1 MAWKV
6 LFQLLCPDIP
16 NLDEFNK
23 FQQKVIGYAHPQQTH
38 DHQINQGPACNN
50 YSKTST
56 CRCFNFKG
64 LNKYNLWSKFENLLM
79 HNRYQFHHCSSH
91 RLVHGKE
98 TTSKPRIL

>member
-38 DHQINQGPACNN
+38 DHQ
-50 YSKTST
+50 
-56 CRCFNFKG
+56 
-64 LNKYNLWSKFENLLM
+64 
-79 HNRYQFHHCSSH
+79 
-91 RLVHGKE
+91 
-98 TTSKPRIL
+98 TTKVQHVTTIVRHLDVDALI